1 VDKIPLHFKIREKES
16 SGSVDQHPGGIRPRT
31 LRRTTNVEKLKSL
44 AQMYFAIKKFI
55 FCQEVHFCSIL
66 SSHYHLMKCSDIF
79 YDLPCDLPC
88 AASLAGI
95 QPVRPRAQRTSP

>member
-44 AQMYFAIKKFI
+44 AQMYFAIKKI
-55 FCQEVHFCSIL
+55 HFL
-66 SSHYHLMKCSDIF
+66 SGSALLLNTF
-79 YDLPCDLPC
+79 
-88 AASLAGI
+88 
-95 QPVRPRAQRTSP
+95 